1 MSIELVL
8 IKTLTLDKFTVE
20 IYALPDNAIDPNMF
34 DSMVDNLNA
43 KEYPRG
49 VVETLETVEGVMKLM
64 VYEKNSNELLLA
76 SGFLDT
82 SFLQ

>member
-20 IYALPDNAIDPNMF
+20 IYALPDNSIDVSMF
-34 DSMVDNLNA
+34 DGMTDNLNA

-49 VVETLETVEGVMKLM
+49 VVETLETIEGVMKLM
-64 VYEKNSNELLLA
+64 VYNKDSNELLLA